1 MTGFTNSEEQAN
13 GTTEYMPYLLE
24 DEFISNGAH
33 FKKRLTEYFAVVDG
47 RIVTGQNPQS
57 GHAVAENAFKIL
69 ANQ

>member
-33 FKKRLTEYFAVVDG
+33 FKKRLTGV
-47 RIVTGQNPQS
+47 ILQS
-57 GHAVAENAFKIL
+57 
-69 ANQ
+69 

>member
-33 FKKRLTEYFAVVDG
+33 FKKRPTGVIFAVVDG

-57 GHAVAENAFKIL
+57 GHAVL
-69 ANQ
+69 

>member
-33 FKKRLTEYFAVVDG
+33 FKKRLTGVICS
-47 RIVTGQNPQS
+47 RRWSHCHRSKP
-57 GHAVAENAFKIL
+57 
-69 ANQ
+69 NQDMQLLKML